1 MNDIAEILDV
11 LVEAVTAGTL
21 EVLAVKRGGTLGA
34 AIKHGRELVTEA
46 DKRSDAAIL
55 AVFER
60 RFPRIDPEIRFH
72 LEESGNSGGTAGSL
86 KVAGAD
92 PVDGTNIFAC
102 GSNVYAIQAH
112 YVEDGVPLVGVIF
125 QPEAYL
131 PLDETERCVGRL
143 VTGVRGGGAFTRRS
157 EYTGSGFEFGAARKL
172 GPRSAP
178 DGKAY
183 VACVPFG
190 TKMEVHEREAVRRVQ
205 ESGSGAS
212 TTGAG
217 GAAANVMMVLFGA
230 QHVYGNFGAGEDL
243 DLIPPQVIALE
254 AGFTVWN
261 EQRKEPRWLV
271 KKQPFIVAPNEAV
284 AELFL
289 GAAGF

>member
-1 MNDIAEILDV
+1 MSNIAEILDV

-21 EVLAVKRGGTLGA
+21 EVLAVKQDGALGA
-34 AIKHGRELVTEA
+34 TIKHGRELVTEA
-46 DKRSDAAIL
+46 DTRSDAAIL
-55 AVFER
+55 RVFER
-60 RFPRIDPEIRFH
+60 RFPGLDPEIRFQ

-86 KVAGAD
+86 KIAGAD
-92 PVDGTNIFAC
+92 PLDGTNIFAC
-102 GSNVYAIQAH
+102 GSNVYAVQAH
-112 YVEDGVPLVGVIF
+112 YVEDGVPLVGVVF

-143 VTGVRGGGAFTRRS
+143 VTATRGGGAFTRRS
-157 EYTGSGFEFGAARKL
+157 EFTGSGFELGAARKL
-172 GPRSAP
+172 GPRPAP

-190 TKMEVHEREAVRRVQ
+190 TKMEAAGRDAVRRVQ
-205 ESGSGAS
+205 ESGVIAS
-212 TTGAG
+212 NTGAG

-230 QHVYGNFGAGEDL
+230 QHVYGNFGAGDDL

-261 EQRKEPRWLV
+261 ERREEPRWLV
-271 KKQPFIVAPNEAV
+271 RKQPFIVAPNEAV

-289 GAAGF
+289 GAAGY